1 MAKGKKPGVMIYFET
16 KHIVKHLDLEDIG
29 RLFLAILDY
38 AEENK
43 PPNFSEE
50 EDMTLCIAWDIIKPK
65 IDSDSER
72 YKERCENAVNAA
84 NKRWKDNK

>member
-50 EDMTLCIAWDIIKPK
+50 GSTFLDALDA
-65 IDSDSER
+65 R
-72 YKERCENAVNAA
+72 YPEKHVKE
-84 NKRWKDNK
+84 KLKL